1 MFKTLDKIG
10 FFKIVSDDA
19 AFRQILSTASAHMNV
34 LRQGGDNAEATAL
47 SSTALKSVNRR
58 IADPELGTS
67 DGVLVTI
74 LAFACHAVS
83 LFSLSDVRILTE
95 FLTGHVQ

>member
-1 MFKTLDKIG
+1 
-10 FFKIVSDDA
+10 
-19 AFRQILSTASAHMNV
+19 MNV
-34 LRQGGDNAEATAL
+34 LRQGDDNVEASAL

-58 IADPELGTS
+58 IADPVQGTS

-83 LFSLSDVRILTE
+83 HLILFDIRIVIE
-95 FLTGHVQ
+95 FHIGHVQ